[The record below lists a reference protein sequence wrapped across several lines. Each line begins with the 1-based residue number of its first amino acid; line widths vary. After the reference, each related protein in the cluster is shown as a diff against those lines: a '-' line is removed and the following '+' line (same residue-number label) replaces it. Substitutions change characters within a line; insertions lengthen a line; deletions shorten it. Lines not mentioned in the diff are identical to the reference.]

1 MSTKDRVLK
10 ALEEKKG
17 SYISGEELAKAI
29 GVSRNSVWKAVR
41 ELKDVGYKIDS
52 VTNRGYSLSKT
63 SDIISAQ
70 GIAAYL
76 YNKEDASNIEVYDE
90 IPSTSRLAKEEAV
103 MDNLHK
109 HVIIAK
115 TQTQGRGHGSKS
127 FDSPEGGIYFSVIIS
142 QKNIEQKNLPV
153 FAAVAVCDA
162 IGKYKSDIRVKWI
175 NNIYLNDKKICGI
188 LTESI
193 SDMETGEISSY
204 IIGIGINY
212 KVDNKNELI
221 ADILNRLFYPDVYYQ
236 DKNIIEIYQDKLLNI
251 NERVR
256 FLLRGEKETEFFA
269 TILGVD
275 EDGRLVVSM
284 DDGTKRYLKK
294 GEIID

>member
-41 ELKDVGYKIDS
+41 ELKEVGYKIDS

-90 IPSTSRLAKEEAV
+90 IPSTSLLAKEEAV
-103 MDNLHK
+103 MYNLNK

-115 TQTQGRGHGSKS
+115 TQTQGRGHGRKS

-142 QKNIEQKNLPV
+142 PKNLEQKNLPV
-153 FAAVAVCDA
+153 FAAVAVSDA
-162 IGKYKSDIRVKWI
+162 IGKYKSDIHIKWI
-175 NNIYLNDKKICGI
+175 NNIYLNEKKICGI

-212 KVDNKNELI
+212 KVENKNELI
-221 ADILNRLFYPDVYYQ
+221 ADILNRLFYADVYYP
-236 DKNIIEIYQDKLLNI
+236 DKNIVAIYQDRLLNL

-269 TILGVD
+269 TILYVD

-284 DDGTKRYLKK
+284 DDGKIRYLKK